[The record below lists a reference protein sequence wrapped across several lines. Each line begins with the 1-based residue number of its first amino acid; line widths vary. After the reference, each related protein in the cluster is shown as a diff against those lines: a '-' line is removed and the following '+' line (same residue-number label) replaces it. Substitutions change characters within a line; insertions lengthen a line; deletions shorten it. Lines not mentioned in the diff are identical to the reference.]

1 MKICSRSVGPVIVA
15 SVNRWKKELQSAEK
29 PGQHGSFAGPIASI
43 AAKKELHSAE
53 LTANGIRRNGR
64 KA

>member
-1 MKICSRSVGPVIVA
+1 MLQKRRA
-15 SVNRWKKELQSAEK
+15 WNRGQRQPLGKELQSAEK

-43 AAKKELHSAE
+43 AGKKELHSAE
-53 LTANGIRRNGR
+53 LTANGIRGNGR

>member
-29 PGQHGSFAGPIASI
+29 PGQHGSFAGPIASLE
-43 AAKKELHSAE
+43 KKELHSAE